1 MSLGLNEYL
10 KQHSESLS
18 PLLIMTHDHPD
29 PDAMAS
35 AFALHLLASE
45 LYGIR
50 SRIVYGGE
58 IGRMENQTMK
68 RELKI
73 PIRPL
78 RARDLQGEISVAL
91 VDTQPPFSNNR
102 FPPERKADIVIDHH
116 PRNRHTQADFS
127 LIREAYGATSTILV
141 QALQEVSF
149 RFSRPLATALVYGI
163 SSETQNLGREAS
175 PEDISAYMHLYPQ
188 ISTASLAKIQHPP
201 RSDDFFTTVGVAIGN
216 AFVCGR
222 VIGVHLGRIQ
232 TPDLVSQIADFLLSC
247 HGKTWSLCT
256 GRYRGRLHISLR
268 TSNVKAEAGRMLQR
282 LVGVKG
288 AAGGHDMIAGGAVTM
303 GERATEEEWLQ
314 LEAGLATRL
323 MQRLGYKREAPFDK
337 AFPTE

>member
-10 KQHSESLS
+10 KENREQLS

-35 AFALHLLASE
+35 AYGLHLLATE
-45 LYGIR
+45 HYGIR

-78 RARDLQGEISVAL
+78 RARDLQGDTHVAL
-91 VDTQPPFSNNR
+91 IDTQPPFGNNR
-102 FPPERKADIVIDHH
+102 FPSHRKADIVIDHH
-116 PRNRHTQADFS
+116 PRDRQTQADFS
-127 LIREAYGATSTILV
+127 IIRDAYGATSTIV
-141 QALQEVSF
+141 FEALEEVSF
-149 RFSRPLATALVYGI
+149 RISRSLATALVYGI

-175 PEDISAYMHLYPQ
+175 PEDIAAYMQLYPQ
-188 ISTASLAKIQHPP
+188 ILTGSLAKIQHPP
-201 RSDDFFTTVGVAIGN
+201 RSDDYFKTVGEAVRN

-232 TPDLVSQIADFLLSC
+232 TPDLVSQIADFLLTC
-247 HGKTWSLCT
+247 HGKTWCLCT

-268 TSNVKAEAGRMLQR
+268 SSNVKAEAGRMLQR
-282 LVGVKG
+282 LVGIKG
-288 AAGGHDMIAGGAVTM
+288 AAGGHDMIAGGAVTLS
-303 GERATEEEWLQ
+303 ENAAEEEWRRV
-314 LEAGLATRL
+314 EDGLATRL